1 MFHFAYQMCIMRYK
15 LILYYTFGSIVI
27 ICMFVKNYGRVK
39 HPPLLVIM
47 ATFDVYTIRNYNFVY
62 IFYLYRGAFTRH
74 NLSLWRMRLFVH
86 NTILVYDWLHGA

>member
-1 MFHFAYQMCIMRYK
+1 MHVCKELCKSETSSFAGHYGYI
-15 LILYYTFGSIVI
+15 YYPGITCRDSVPKKPG
-27 ICMFVKNYGRVK
+27 
-39 HPPLLVIM
+39 
-47 ATFDVYTIRNYNFVY
+47 VYTIRNYNFVY